1 MLEEKPKLSD
11 FSAHIKNVYIE
22 LKGYE
27 FFHSPYSHL
36 NRQTDERD
44 GRFIGRETVRNKI
57 KMVLKNSKTQA
68 GAYLVAG
75 FRGMGKT
82 SVVRMAVDEYNSEIS
97 LKNYKTYRK
106 EKFWYNCL
114 FFLIHLI
121 LLSTDSL
128 YGTNQWVNHFL
139 SIFLLVSFSL
149 CVYNAYQLWWGANTI
164 DSMLSSAPLTNQS
177 TPPPYDKSRISLNFI
192 NLFQKLFLL
201 LSILLFCYSVPFFTE
216 ILPDFSKL
224 IFGGDWSQII
234 SKVNWSF
241 SGFLLLLK
249 LLVFT
254 YLALCL
260 VVLLI
265 NGLFRFSFKESLVKN
280 KWSKE
285 GEYVKFEINLSQE
298 DVNEIDILRR
308 VTIELLQF
316 WKKIQLNR
324 WELVSIP
331 LFQPFI
337 FFLKI
342 LFVSRANNPSYTNIL
357 NLLILLGRRLDAEVT
372 SEQKFGLSP
381 NLTVGTMLPIGRF
394 NTPLGNFSKNEKV
407 SYPIA
412 NAKEIEDEL
421 VGIFEKIERLRRKSP
436 DILPHFLFIIDELDK
451 IAPNRNPRMDERELA
466 DPSFDDGSPMGGTRS
481 QRKRQEAVGNLL
493 ANLKG
498 FLNVVSA
505 KFIFIGGRELY
516 DASLADIADRDSF
529 YSSIFNQVIYVNS
542 FFKDKTGKRAGITQ
556 MAEHYLCKLILSD
569 LNEKIFSDKEET
581 QYNLNTLYNKLEITY
596 ENNIPKI
603 SINKETNNSEKV
615 NDGKEPY
622 LNYIIKYKIIFLL
635 QSYIV
640 YLTYRSNG
648 TPKKLATLTEKIIRE
663 VDIESLV
670 ESNTEDLIVTQKDRD
685 KKKSMFMA
693 FKYDFQYEVGLT
705 ANIYRPYI
713 IINSRHL
720 KTLGDKLLF
729 SSSFIFDHIIKFH
742 AFGYS
747 WRNLELIPEV
757 ILVNKEP
764 NLRAYIEELM
774 RFLLRTHV
782 RNTVSGIYQYTFYNK
797 VKTELKYLS
806 KISDLSAAAFNFTLD
821 ESLQIKRH
829 YKRKLSDL
837 ESKYKNYKS
846 IEGDNNY
853 VHSIGFVQGIL
864 GDLHFYDKEYDEAL
878 VYYIEAMEPLRLPFI
893 RKVLPVTRHQFFNWL
908 RNKLKAGL
916 TLEKMRE
923 FNSAFSYYATLCKDI
938 PYFLDKIVYPEDVMH
953 RVNSFRNM
961 QLICMPFVAH
971 LGVIEKYSADGIT
984 FLNLVEKEKEL
995 RHTINLEKK
1004 DQVIG
1009 NYNYKFTTITEN
1021 DYFRKFLLLADYY
1034 NNVGSILFYKNNI
1047 FPMLF
1052 KNKYQSI
1059 HKLPDY
1065 IKEAISDVYENRKKK
1080 ISKKN
1085 ETGEFIT
1092 NDKLY
1097 ARGVDYQPSL
1107 SAYVYYYQ
1115 AARYL
1120 SEYHRKRLFKLAKRY
1135 KIKLKSNDVIG
1146 LLPLYLLPE
1155 SKDFINSERYYYIAN
1170 VISKLGDTILSG
1182 LTIKERDST
1191 INLKDIRN
1199 LNLVQNNKGEGIIS
1213 EIKSIAEEISKI
1225 GKKNQ
1230 PLFSLKLVFDLYQLA
1245 GAFYLRSGREQSYGY
1260 QYRKILY
1267 VIRDVFA
1274 NQLEDFNCYSKD
1286 KTGKT
1291 TKLNF
1296 DFNLDFE
1303 NTLKSIAEQL
1313 FYVVTWTSDVSNR
1326 PQILKYR
1333 DIFNIENPDHHRSI
1347 IYNNINNTPE
1357 NREVIILVESIILL
1371 RRTLVLKSKKITE
1384 IIDNKS
1390 NEQHTIEKNKEAQ
1403 ETKNILSS
1411 NLFSNFFISPYQS
1424 INHRY
1429 IRLIEL
1435 DFRASQFRHL
1445 IRDVLDLGLIFER
1458 TRKEDEIKTLKEKI
1472 LESKITK
1479 ENVPNFASCADNSW
1493 PLTKEEQLIRF
1504 AVKEAIFCLRE
1515 VIRSTHIY
1523 GLGNFISYSFLA
1535 RTHERLG
1542 FWCQAFRNLNKVE
1555 KLSLSDINNKI
1566 EEYEKE
1572 IEKLKESLKIE
1583 KNKKDIT
1590 EIKTNIRKYS
1600 EEVEKEKERYESLDG
1615 QKYEKEIEKIIGNS
1629 ALAYLE
1635 PNYHFEEAIQHYHK
1649 SIQMHREG
1657 RVYKNGVLNLYM
1669 LEDDYNDNLKHFV
1682 LALERFRVNS
1692 GRVRFRINELKEL
1705 VKDSK
1710 VYNYNS
1716 YHSLWN
1722 DSNN

>member
-1 MLEEKPKLSD
+1 M
-11 FSAHIKNVYIE
+11 
-22 LKGYE
+22 
-27 FFHSPYSHL
+27 FFLQRYYF
-36 NRQTDERD
+36 N
-44 GRFIGRETVRNKI
+44 GF
-57 KMVLKNSKTQA
+57 KT
-68 GAYLVAG
+68 LP
-75 FRGMGKT
+75 
-82 SVVRMAVDEYNSEIS
+82 
-97 LKNYKTYRK
+97 
-106 EKFWYNCL
+106 NCL
-114 FFLIHLI
+114 YVLI
-121 LLSTDSL
+121 LLILSVTNYF
-128 YGTNQWVNHFL
+128 YGTSLWVNPFL
-139 SIFLLVSFSL
+139 SISFLVSFLL
-149 CVYNAYQLWWGANTI
+149 CVYSACRVWWWDSKTI
-164 DSMLSSAPLTNQS
+164 DSMLSRVPL
-177 TPPPYDKSRISLNFI
+177 KSKPSFSYGKSQIPLNSI
-192 NLFQKLFLL
+192 NLYQKVLL
-201 LSILLFCYSVPFFTE
+201 ILSIIFFFYSVPLLTNV
-216 ILPDFSKL
+216 LPDFSNL
-224 IFGGDWSQII
+224 IFGDNWSNII
-234 SKVNWSF
+234 SEVNWSF

-249 LLVFT
+249 LVIVT

-260 VVLLI
+260 LVLLI
-265 NGLFRFSFKESLVKN
+265 NSLFKFVLKEPLAKKN
-280 KWSKE
+280 WSKK
-285 GEYVKFEINLSQE
+285 GEYIKFEINLSQE

-308 VTIELLQF
+308 VTIEVLQF
-316 WKKIQLNR
+316 WKKIQLDR
-324 WELVSIP
+324 WKLKSIP
-331 LFQPFI
+331 IFQPF
-337 FFLKI
+337 FFLLKFLYVPRI
-342 LFVSRANNPSYTNIL
+342 NNPSYDNIL
-357 NLLILLGRRLDAEVT
+357 SLLTLLGRRLDAEVT
-372 SEQKFGLSP
+372 SEQKLGLSP

-394 NTPLGNFSKNEKV
+394 NTPLGGFSKNEKV

-412 NAKEIEDEL
+412 NAKEVEDEL
-421 VGIFEKIERLRRKSP
+421 VGIFEKIDKLRRNNPK
-436 DILPHFLFIIDELDK
+436 ILPHFLFIIDELDK
-451 IAPNRNPRMDERELA
+451 IAPNRNPRMDDRELA
-466 DPSFDDGSPMGGTRS
+466 DPAFDDGSPMGGTRN

-498 FLNVVSA
+498 FLNVVRA

-569 LNEKIFSDKEET
+569 LNEKIFSERKDN
-581 QYNLNTLYNKLEITY
+581 QYNLNTLYNKLEVTY
-596 ENNIPKI
+596 VNDRPKI
-603 SINKETNNSEKV
+603 TIRKKASEPKKV
-615 NDGKEPY
+615 NDEKEPY

-648 TPKKLATLTEKIIRE
+648 TPKKLAALTEKIIRE
-663 VDIESLV
+663 ASIEDFDKLDS
-670 ESNTEDLIVTQKDRD
+670 EDLIVTQKDRD
-685 KKKSMFMA
+685 SGIKKSMFMA
-693 FKYDFQYEVGLT
+693 FKFDFQYEVGLT

-742 AFGYS
+742 AFGFS

-782 RNTVSGIYQYTFYNK
+782 RNTVSGIYQYTFFNK

-837 ESKYKNYKS
+837 EAKYKNYKS
-846 IEGDNNY
+846 IDGDNNY

-938 PYFLDKIVYPEDVMH
+938 PYFLDNIVYPIDVMH
-953 RVNSFRNM
+953 KVNSFRNM

-971 LGVIEKYSADGIT
+971 LGVIEKSLADGIT

-995 RHTINLEKK
+995 RHTINIEEE
-1004 DQVIG
+1004 DQVLG
-1009 NYNYKFTTITEN
+1009 SYQHKFTTITEN
-1021 DYFRKFLLLADYY
+1021 DYFRKFLLLADFY

-1052 KNKYQSI
+1052 KKEYQSL

-1065 IKEAISDVYENRKKK
+1065 LKDAITEVYENRKRA
-1080 ISKKN
+1080 ITKKN
-1085 ETGEFIT
+1085 GEGAFIT
-1092 NDKLY
+1092 NGKFY
-1097 ARGVDYQPSL
+1097 ERGIDYQPSL

-1120 SEYHRKRLFKLAKRY
+1120 SEYHRKRLLGLADYY
-1135 KIKLKSNDVIG
+1135 KIDLDAEDIIG

-1182 LTIKERDST
+1182 LTIEERD
-1191 INLKDIRN
+1191 INISLEDIRK
-1199 LNLVQNNKGEGIIS
+1199 LVQNNTGVGIIS
-1213 EIKSIAEEISKI
+1213 EIKKIAEDISKI

-1260 QYRKILY
+1260 QYRKLLY

-1274 NQLEDFNCYSKD
+1274 NQLEDFNGYSKD
-1286 KTGKT
+1286 ESGEL
-1291 TKLNF
+1291 TKLKF
-1296 DFNLDFE
+1296 DFDLGFE
-1303 NTLKSIAEQL
+1303 KALKSLAEKL

-1333 DIFNIENPDHHRSI
+1333 DIFNIEDPDNHRSI

-1371 RRTLVLKSKKITE
+1371 RQTLVLKSKVNAE
-1384 IIDNKS
+1384 IKDNS
-1390 NEQHTIEKNKEAQ
+1390 RNEENTLKNEEEVAA
-1403 ETKNILSS
+1403 TKKTLSS
-1411 NLFSNFFISPYQS
+1411 NLFSNFFISPYES

-1445 IRDVLDLGLIFER
+1445 LREVLDLGLVFER
-1458 TRKEDEIKTLKEKI
+1458 IPKGDGVKELKEKI
-1472 LESKITK
+1472 LKIKITEK
-1479 ENVPNFASCADNSW
+1479 SVPNFDNCIDQSECF
-1493 PLTKEEQLIRF
+1493 TETEQLIRF
-1504 AVKEAIFCLRE
+1504 AIKEAIFCLRE

-1535 RTHERLG
+1535 RTHDRLG
-1542 FWCQAFRNLNKVE
+1542 SWCQAFRNLNEVE
-1555 KLSLSDINNKI
+1555 KLNLSEISNVIDKNT
-1566 EEYEKE
+1566 KE
-1572 IEKLKESLKIE
+1572 IEKLEKLRKNKNHKESVIEMKNKIE
-1583 KNKKDIT
+1583 NCK
-1590 EIKTNIRKYS
+1590 E
-1600 EEVEKEKERYESLDG
+1600 EKERQKKLHELLKAQRYE
-1615 QKYEKEIEKIIGNS
+1615 EEIEKIIGNS

-1635 PNYHFEEAIQHYHK
+1635 PNFHFEEAIQHYHK

-1682 LALERFRVNS
+1682 LALERFRVNT

-1710 VYNYNS
+1710 VYEYDS
-1716 YHSLWN
+1716 YHPLW
-1722 DSNN
+1722 DD